1 MREIFVDKMD
11 IEGAERILSSIKDGS
26 ISLEYKKGL
35 SHFGELG
42 LVHQFSEVMKPR
54 RPEGEIFKAFQR
66 RLMHTR
72 VRIICTKC
80 WQYSVMREVKD
91 FDEQPACPKCH
102 SSLIAVTRGR
112 KEVNVKKIDDKEMR
126 EMKRSADLM
135 VTYGKKYILTRAG
148 IGVGIET
155 AARILSRLP
164 KDESQLLKY
173 IYDEEKTFARTKIYW
188 KA

>member
-35 SHFGELG
+35 SYLGELV

-72 VRIICTKC
+72 VRILCTRC
-80 WQYSVMREVKD
+80 LNYSVMREVKD
-91 FDEQPACPKCH
+91 FDEQPECPKCH
-102 SSLIAVTRGR
+102 SSLIAVTRSR
-112 KEVNVKKIDDKEMR
+112 REVDTKKISDK
-126 EMKRSADLM
+126 
-135 VTYGKKYILTRAG
+135 
-148 IGVGIET
+148 
-155 AARILSRLP
+155 
-164 KDESQLLKY
+164 
-173 IYDEEKTFARTKIYW
+173 
-188 KA
+188 